1 MEQPS
6 STGIDIPPSLMDLCT
21 TVEVAAGSACGQRVR
36 RAITRL
42 FSDAMVRTGPR
53 TIAVITGDIPAMWLR
68 DSAWQLRPLLT
79 VAHDDGVYEV
89 LASVSRQ
96 QAEYVLIDPYANA
109 FNLEPNDNCWHRD
122 FEDQSPWVFERK
134 YELDSLTCFL
144 DFALRLQHA
153 SKRTDHLDERFAQA
167 AELAVEVIAR
177 EQQHDFGSYRFTRNN
192 APATDHLGHN
202 GYGSPVGYTGMSWSG
217 FRPSDDSCTYGYLIA
232 SNAHAAVVLE
242 RLSRLPDSIFA
253 GDTLKLRAGNLSQQ
267 ITAGIADFGTVKL
280 NGSDMWAY
288 EVDGLGNS
296 LLMDDA
302 NVPSLLALPYLGWC
316 AKDNPTYLATRHH
329 VLGAANPYYFA
340 GSSAAGVGSPHT
352 PVNHVWPIGIAM
364 AALTSTDADDVQR
377 ALHLLESTDAGTG
390 SMHESFHSSDPSTF
404 TRPWFSW
411 ADMMYV
417 HLALRSIGASAL
429 AD

>member
-1 MEQPS
+1 MQRPS
-6 STGIDIPPSLMDLCT
+6 TSGINVPPAVTDLCI
-21 TVEVAAGSACGQRVR
+21 TVESTAGGARGQRVR

-42 FSDAMVRTGPR
+42 FSDAMVRTSPT

-68 DSAWQLRPLLT
+68 DSAWQLRPLLAL
-79 VAHDDGVYEV
+79 AHDHEVYEI

-109 FNLEPNDNCWHRD
+109 FNLEPNGNCWHRD

-153 SKRTDHLDERFAQA
+153 SKRTDHLDQRFAQA

-177 EQQHDFGSYRFTRNN
+177 EQQHDFGSYRFIREN
-192 APATDHLGHN
+192 APPTDHLGRD
-202 GYGSPVGYTGMSWSG
+202 GYGSPVSYTGMSWSG
-217 FRPSDDSCTYGYLIA
+217 FRPSDDACTYGYLIP

-242 RLSRLPDSIFA
+242 RLSRLPDSDFA
-253 GDTLKLRAGNLSQQ
+253 GDTLKLRAGKLSQQ
-267 ITAGIADFGTVKL
+267 ITAGIADFGTVTL
-280 NGSDMWAY
+280 NGRDIWAY

-316 AKDNPTYLATRHH
+316 AKDNPIYLATRRHI
-329 VLGAANPYYFA
+329 LSAANPYYFA

-352 PVNHVWPIGIAM
+352 PDNHVWPIGIAM
-364 AALTSTDADDVQR
+364 AALTSTDAGDVER
-377 ALHLLESTDAGTG
+377 ALLLLEHTDAGTG
-390 SMHESFHSSDPSTF
+390 AMHESFNCNDPSTF